1 MALPDSKDLAVPEER
16 AVAKRPDRLTEIR
29 QKLEAVYEDDL
40 KNVELAKYMF
50 EPDEVLLAKGL
61 SAAQIARVRS
71 WESPRKEVAAGLAMS
86 SSRLEALAKEDKQ
99 QTTMN
104 IERAVIQVPVP
115 DLDRRRLAEAVVIDV
130 EPGK

>member
-1 MALPDSKDLAVPEER
+1 
-16 AVAKRPDRLTEIR
+16 
-29 QKLEAVYEDDL
+29 
-40 KNVELAKYMF
+40 
-50 EPDEVLLAKGL
+50 
-61 SAAQIARVRS
+61 
-71 WESPRKEVAAGLAMS
+71 MS

-130 EPGK
+130 EAGK